1 MLGLRPP
8 SPAGGPPSRLAARQG
23 FGVNRSFRAAAAVPS
38 RVCWSPSAR
47 SGLRQALALP
57 LLRAPF
63 RPGRSG
69 SPRASSGGRARGP
82 GAFAARRR
90 AWPPFGGWRP
100 WCGCAA
106 GRLGA
111 GPFLPW
117 SRYLVVVGGWGRGPV
132 ARPQAGLHPT
142 DRGRASG
149 GRQRRLTVQKKS
161 NPHPPSI
168 GRMGSRRWSA
178 LTSVLPFWV
187 VGRARQRDPQ
197 KGSRPNLDTIET
209 PKAINSAP
217 SATIKAI
224 WG

>member
-1 MLGLRPP
+1 MIKWNRPGRGRSPSPPFIAIQPTAVGWLLGLRPP
-8 SPAGGPPSRLAARQG
+8 SPAGLPPSRLAARQG

-38 RVCWSPSAR
+38 RVCWSPFAR
-47 SGLRQALALP
+47 AAVRQALGLA

-117 SRYLVVVGGWGRGPV
+117 SRCLVVVGGWGRGPD
-132 ARPQAGLHPT
+132 ARPEAWSHHPDQAGL
-142 DRGRASG
+142 R
-149 GRQRRLTVQKKS
+149 
-161 NPHPPSI
+161 
-168 GRMGSRRWSA
+168 
-178 LTSVLPFWV
+178 V
-187 VGRARQRDPQ
+187 VGR
-197 KGSRPNLDTIET
+197 GV
-209 PKAINSAP
+209 
-217 SATIKAI
+217 
-224 WG
+224 